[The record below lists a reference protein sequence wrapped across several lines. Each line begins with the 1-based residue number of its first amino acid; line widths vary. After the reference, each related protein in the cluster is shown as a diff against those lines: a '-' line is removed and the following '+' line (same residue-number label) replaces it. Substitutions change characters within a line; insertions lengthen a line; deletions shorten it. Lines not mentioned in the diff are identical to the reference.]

1 MFIGYLDYLSPH
13 ITFYHKGNLSHSSI
27 VSGIISIISIT
38 FIIIL
43 AVYYILDTLKRTSPN
58 TFYFNNF
65 IEDAGA
71 FHLNQTSLFH
81 FIKSVKNY
89 KGQI

>member
-1 MFIGYLDYLSPH
+1 MFIRNLDYLSPYV
-13 ITFYHKGNLSHSSI
+13 TFYYKGNLSHSSI
-27 VSGIISIISIT
+27 FSGILSIISIT
-38 FIIIL
+38 FIIVL
-43 AVYYILDTLKRTSPN
+43 AVYYILDIIKKTSPN

-89 KGQI
+89 KG